1 MKHPDIFMI
10 NAAADE
16 IELDS
21 HELAQRLQ
29 PARGYSDDMIVS
41 CKHKLMQQ
49 LSYKCAYIRIPVGY
63 PEENVLLFDFAQI
76 NSRNLYKNLHP
87 CREAFVFAVTC
98 GSAVDRY
105 LARLKITSQAEYF
118 ITDALA
124 STAADSFCG
133 YVADKMKTDLSCC
146 PRFSPGY
153 GDLSLTVQ
161 QPLLER
167 LDARDLLGITLG
179 AGYLMS
185 PMKSITAIMGIKNE
199 ENN

>member
-1 MKHPDIFMI
+1 MI
-10 NAAADE
+10 CADADE
-16 IELDS
+16 IELDKA
-21 HELAQRLQ
+21 ELARRLHT
-29 PARGYSDDMIVS
+29 ARGYSSELIES
-41 CKHKLMQQ
+41 CRKKLNEQ
-49 LSYKCAYIRIPVGY
+49 LSYKCSYIRIPVEY
-63 PEENVLLFDFAQI
+63 VQENVCRFDFAEMA
-76 NSRNLYKNLHP
+76 SRNLYNNLYP
-87 CREAFVFAVTC
+87 CSEAFVFAVTC
-98 GSAVDRY
+98 GNAVDRY
-105 LARLKITSQAEYF
+105 LSRLKITSQAEYF

-133 YVADKMKTDLSCC
+133 YVAGKLREGLECC

-161 QPLLER
+161 KPLLER

-199 ENN
+199 NCN